1 MKIKQAPFRKT
12 KRYFKYWYRYVSK
25 LAPNS
30 IKREFDIDY
39 KDRIRDF
46 FESLWYL
53 IAPVVNTVIIVTLCY
68 TPLSFL
74 MATLIMKDKIKT
86 FWDIKKRRRLIFE
99 HYLRKMEDALSD
111 E

>member
-1 MKIKQAPFRKT
+1 MKIKKAPFRKT
-12 KRYFKYWYRYVSK
+12 KRYFKYWYQYVSK

-53 IAPVVNTVIIVTLCY
+53 IAPVVNTVIICILWC
-68 TPLSFL
+68 TPLSFFVPIL
-74 MATLIMKDKIKT
+74 MMEEKIKT
-86 FWDIKKRRRLIFE
+86 FWDVKKHRRLIFE
-99 HYLRKMEDALSD
+99 YYTRKWEDATPNK
-111 E
+111 